1 MEEEEDGG
9 NITLNLID
17 LSSTSTVSYLNM
29 SDEEAADIGLITA
42 VGIDTVKD
50 GQVGIVNSGFRFPD
64 SAAATQV
71 SVQMRLIL
79 VRPLTIGTRET
90 LTGHFSTWK
99 RHQPRKI

>member
-1 MEEEEDGG
+1 
-9 NITLNLID
+9 
-17 LSSTSTVSYLNM
+17 M

-50 GQVGIVNSGFRFPD
+50 GQVGIVNSGFRLPD

-90 LTGHFSTWK
+90 LTGHFFTWN
-99 RHQPRKI
+99 RRQPREKYKQQVRREPISKEKKIHSFQQIP